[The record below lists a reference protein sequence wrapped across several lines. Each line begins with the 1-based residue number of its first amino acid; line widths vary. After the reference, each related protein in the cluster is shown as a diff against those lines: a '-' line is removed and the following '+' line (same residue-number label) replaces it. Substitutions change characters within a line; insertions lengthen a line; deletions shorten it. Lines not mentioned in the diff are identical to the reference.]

1 MFRVLLIPGL
11 VCTGNVLAAESDEIV
26 ERYRAYFES
35 LDLSYVEPRGCSDDA
50 PCSVT
55 EDFNDDGVPDL
66 AALYQYSGDNSRRN
80 RWNLD
85 LVIVYSQGASS
96 EPTHMVFT
104 HVGQVDAERGAAA
117 SLAIQEKGSM
127 KIPSG
132 EITLD
137 RPGINI
143 VSAGNTGAD
152 EYPTFYWRGETFYA
166 IDKSD
171 D

>member
-1 MFRVLLIPGL
+1 MFRILFILGL
-11 VCTGNVLAAESDEIV
+11 VCTGNALAADSDDDV
-26 ERYRAYFES
+26 ERYRAYFKE
-35 LDLSYVEPRGCSDDA
+35 LGLPYAQPRGCIADA

-55 EDFNDDGVPDL
+55 ADFNDDGVRDL
-66 AALYQYSGDNSRRN
+66 AALYEYSGDKSRRE

-85 LVIVYSQGASS
+85 LVIIYSQGGSS
-96 EPTHMVFT
+96 EPTHVVFS
-104 HVGQVDAERGAAA
+104 HVGQVDAKTDEAF
-117 SLAIQEKGSM
+117 SLAIQEKGMM

-137 RPGINI
+137 RPGINVI
-143 VSAGNTGAD
+143 YGRNTGAD
-152 EYPTFYWRGETFYA
+152 QFPTFYWRGDRFYA